1 MKVKPD
7 RPPPPFIKLG
17 AGAHYTR
24 LDILG
29 EALGASE
36 DGIRSLCATFG
47 LPLCHFPGMTAEA
60 RYVLTYAFESAMF
73 ELGLPKKIK
82 ERPELVRVHQELS
95 GVLYGSLTKEALRER
110 VIQLAKV
117 LTSAGEDAT
126 ISRKRTR
133 KGAGKGA
140 HGTWR
145 GRKPNG

>member
-7 RPPPPFIKLG
+7 RPPPPFLKIG

-29 EALGASE
+29 DILGATE
-36 DGIRSLCATFG
+36 EGVRSLCATFG
-47 LPLCHFPGMTAEA
+47 LPLCHFPGMAADA

-82 ERPELVRVHQELS
+82 ERPDLVRVHQELA

-117 LTSAGEDAT
+117 LTSSGNDS
-126 ISRKRTR
+126 IMSRKSDRVR
-133 KGAGKGA
+133 KGR
-140 HGTWR
+140 TWP
-145 GRKPNG
+145 GRKPSG

>member
-7 RPPPPFIKLG
+7 RPPPPFLKIG

-29 EALGASE
+29 DTEAGV
-36 DGIRSLCATFG
+36 RSLCATFG
-47 LPLCHFPGMTAEA
+47 LPLCHFPGMSSDA

-82 ERPELVRVHQELS
+82 ERPDLVRVHQELA

-110 VIQLAKV
+110 VLQLART

-126 ISRKRTR
+126 MSRKKTR
-133 KGAGKGA
+133 VKKNQS
-140 HGTWR
+140 TWS
-145 GRKPNG
+145 GRKPS